1 MKIVT
6 YHVAPRYSG
15 GSPAM
20 VDYDTAARVAM
31 EEMRAYAEALEGSRA
46 ERERERAERLGI
58 AGIVESRL
66 ESAQGWNVGDLL
78 TGETSFRPFKEST
91 HA

>member
-31 EEMRAYAEALEGSRA
+31 EELRAYAEALEGPRA
-46 ERERERAERLGI
+46 ERERAERLGI
-58 AGIVESRL
+58 AGIVESHL
-66 ESAQGWNVGDLL
+66 ESPQGWNVGDLL